1 MTLVRVKGF
10 KIFADR
16 HGQMRC
22 YHRTTKQKVDLQKS
36 PLGSAE
42 FFADCARISAAA
54 LAMKQIQPKPGTLG
68 GLIAVYFAEEHFLE
82 RSKATKR
89 EYRMCAEVLKPIYDT
104 PVSSIDTPL
113 LAAIHDKLA
122 KRHSWDKANRVRNFL
137 IQVFKFCIP
146 KGLISKNFAEDIIR
160 KPRPKDTPEAYRT
173 WTFEEVQTVLEAAP
187 PQLRAALA
195 MIFCTGQDPSDALEF
210 RKDQVDDDVIW
221 KGRNKTNVGAA
232 IPISSILKRE
242 LAMAQAHDADT
253 LLASSKGTPWT
264 YDGFASAWQR
274 LRRKLEK
281 AGKVAPGL
289 TPKGLRHTM
298 ATWLREA
305 GQDEREISDLLAQ
318 DSKVMGLHYSKN
330 AALARKN
337 RKTMQVWEGEYERR
351 AAKAKL
357 SNPKK
362 KLSNP
367 DKEIKSDE

>member
-16 HGQMRC
+16 HGKMRC
-22 YHRTTKQKVDLQKS
+22 YHRQTGQKIDLEKT
-36 PLGSAE
+36 PIGSAE
-42 FFADCARISAAA
+42 FFSECARISAAA
-54 LAMKQIQPKPGTLG
+54 EALKQQEPKPGTLE
-68 GLIAVYFAEEHFLE
+68 GLISVYFSEEHYLE
-82 RSKATKR
+82 RSLASKR
-89 EYRMCAEVLKPIYDT
+89 EYQMCAKILKPIKDT

-122 KRHSWDKANRVRNFL
+122 KKYSWDKANRVRNFL

-146 KGLISKNFAEDIIR
+146 KGLISKNFAEDVIK
-160 KPRPKDTPEAYRT
+160 KPRPKDTPVAYRT
-173 WTFEEVQTVLEAAP
+173 WTFEEVQTALDAAS
-187 PQLRAALA
+187 PQLRAGLA
-195 MIFCTGQDPSDALEF
+195 TIFCTGQDPTDALEL
-210 RKDQVDDDVIW
+210 RKDQVKDGVIW

-232 IPISSILKRE
+232 IPVSNILEAE
-242 LAMAQAHDADT
+242 LAKAPAHNAPT

-274 LRRKLEK
+274 LRTKLEK
-281 AGKVAPGL
+281 DGKVAPGL

-337 RKTMQVWEGEYERR
+337 RKHS
-351 AAKAKL
+351 A
-357 SNPKK
+357 
-362 KLSNP
+362 
-367 DKEIKSDE
+367 